1 MVIPKRDSDKMKN
14 LVREGKQITKIAR
27 EDFPEYDYWDIYSEV
42 YGSGE
47 QSARGVKRMISSRLN
62 QLVSSDTQTRQS
74 IVNEVNEL
82 IWYLYD
88 NYKGNQRKLERIRS
102 ILGG

>member
-1 MVIPKRDSDKMKN
+1 MVIPKKDSDKMKN
-14 LVREGKQITKIAR
+14 LVREGKQIAKIAR

-47 QSARGVKRMISSRLN
+47 QSARGVKTMISNRLN
-62 QLVSSDTQTRQS
+62 QLLSADTQTRQS
-74 IVNEVNEL
+74 IINEVNDL

-102 ILGG
+102 VLSG